1 MLYFCK
7 ALSHT
12 LSHLIHK
19 AGIHQWGNTY
29 QKLQDQ
35 SSVSVLKKRSRDAL
49 LLPPPLTPV
58 VLAHPSTFLSLWRR
72 RYQGYEEGSEH
83 GAAHKME
90 AEELDAGEG
99 WMGTQHRVPAHT
111 AQCLLSVKHR
121 QALRL
126 DSATVVPIFGHAS
139 PSLTKDYSVDL
150 IQQEWKV
157 ALLQFEI
164 KLLTFL
170 LERRSS
176 ILTT

>member
-1 MLYFCK
+1 
-7 ALSHT
+7 
-12 LSHLIHK
+12 
-19 AGIHQWGNTY
+19 
-29 QKLQDQ
+29 
-35 SSVSVLKKRSRDAL
+35 
-49 LLPPPLTPV
+49 
-58 VLAHPSTFLSLWRR
+58 
-72 RYQGYEEGSEH
+72 
-83 GAAHKME
+83 ME

-99 WMGTQHRVPAHT
+99 WVGTQHRVPAQSIT
-111 AQCLLSVKHR
+111 PKDQLPASKHR

-150 IQQEWKV
+150 IQQEWNV